1 MAEVSARIFENIVSP
16 PQLGLPSVPFMSNP
30 RTTMAA
36 PVHVVDLPVSPE
48 PASGCDVCGALA
60 RERKEAAGVGNWSTV
75 TDCNVELR
83 RHHGEHT

>member
-1 MAEVSARIFENIVSP
+1 
-16 PQLGLPSVPFMSNP
+16 
-30 RTTMAA
+30 MAA
-36 PVHVVDLPVSPE
+36 PVHVVDPPVSPE
-48 PASGCDVCGALA
+48 PGSGCDVCGALA